1 MFIYKES
8 ADDLWRHWLPKR
20 EFVIDM
26 TEYVSDPDGEQLK
39 YTVTVSN
46 PTVAHLNAKGDKITG
61 TALGYGLVD
70 VTIVAK
76 DAKNEKVE
84 FTFKVL
90 LPMRLSQMPQRFRSP
105 M

>member
-46 PTVAHLNAKGDKITG
+46 PTVAGAQSLPFVAAESD
-61 TALGYGLVD
+61 AASLGKAGLV
-70 VTIVAK
+70 IY
-76 DAKNEKVE
+76 
-84 FTFKVL
+84 
-90 LPMRLSQMPQRFRSP
+90 
-105 M
+105 